1 MERIPVS
8 SSNIASVGYEPD
20 TSTLQV
26 EFNNGTIYDYYDVP
40 EDTYTALIGA
50 GSVGSFFH
58 ANIRNTFSF
67 QQV

>member
-1 MERIPVS
+1 MERTPVS

-40 EDTYTALIGA
+40 EETYTALIGA

>member
-1 MERIPVS
+1 MERVPVN

-26 EFNNGTIYDYYDVP
+26 EFNNGTVYDYYDVP
-40 EDTYTALIGA
+40 ENTYTALIGA
-50 GSVGSFFH
+50 GSVGSYFH
-58 ANIRNTFSF
+58 TNIRNTFSF

>member
-8 SSNIASVGYEPD
+8 SSNIASVGYEPG

-26 EFNNGTIYDYYDVP
+26 EFNDGSVYDYYDVP

-58 ANIRNTFSF
+58 SNIRNTFSF